1 MFAFVHRFV
10 PSASNMSAPLHEIR
24 KMKNFEKSWTSVQDI
39 AFDKCKKAIT
49 KVSTLAHP
57 DPNAQVEIWTDASD
71 FAMGAV
77 LSQKQGRYWMPL
89 SYWSRRFNNS
99 QMNYSPFD
107 KELLAL
113 SMAIDH
119 FRDFEGQI
127 HTVRTDHKPL
137 LGALKKSNDKFN
149 AF

>member
-1 MFAFVHRFV
+1 
-10 PSASNMSAPLHEIR
+10 
-24 KMKNFEKSWTSVQDI
+24 
-39 AFDKCKKAIT
+39 
-49 KVSTLAHP
+49 
-57 DPNAQVEIWTDASD
+57 
-71 FAMGAV
+71 MGAV
-77 LSQKQGRYWMPL
+77 FSQKHGTEWMPL
-89 SYWSRRFNNS
+89 LYWSRRFNNS

-149 AF
+149 AFQKRHFNTIAQFTNEVCYLEGRKYNIADALSKLNYDSYPNQVEDEEIEPLVDLSMVNDSIGAKKCTKVSIA